1 VVAGRLVVPRV
12 WLDSGARE
20 TLIEGAR
27 RFGLLSSAALIVFAA
42 ARLVLQS
49 VALYD
54 AWNPAGVR
62 QLLTGTIWGTGWLL
76 HAGGALLAAMAL
88 FLRRPNPF
96 GPTAMVAALAIA
108 VAAPLAGHPV
118 SVPDEALLAVALDAI
133 HVLAVGGWLG
143 ALAVLVLAVIPA
155 AFDLLGSARYDTIRR
170 VFVAFTPVALA
181 SAALLVL
188 SGAGGALLQLGGIEP
203 LLTSTY
209 GRLLLVKVG
218 IVLFVAV
225 LGLLNW
231 RRFVPGVASSQG
243 LARYRKSAGAELV
256 LGVLAL
262 LVTAVLAATTPP
274 TGGMP

>member
-1 VVAGRLVVPRV
+1 
-12 WLDSGARE
+12 
-20 TLIEGAR
+20 
-27 RFGLLSSAALIVFAA
+27 
-42 ARLVLQS
+42 
-49 VALYD
+49 
-54 AWNPAGVR
+54 
-62 QLLTGTIWGTGWLL
+62 
-76 HAGGALLAAMAL
+76 
-88 FLRRPNPF
+88 
-96 GPTAMVAALAIA
+96 MVAALAIA